1 MNITTDVED
10 PRWATLREVEAL
22 VEDVI
27 AAVLPDDP
35 RNLDVLL
42 TGDAEM
48 RVLNMQ
54 WRRIDKATNILSFPS
69 PVMPLPSGEVAHLG
83 NLVLAWDT
91 IEREAEA
98 AQKPLIEHVVHLLV
112 HGMLHLLGY
121 DHEVDAEGD
130 KMEAKETEIL
140 VRLGLPD
147 PYAT

>member
-1 MNITTDVED
+1 VED

-27 AAVLPDDP
+27 EAVLPGDP

-42 TGDAEM
+42 TGDAEI
-48 RVLNMQ
+48 RVLNKQ
-54 WRRIDKATNILSFPS
+54 WRGIDKATNILSFPS
-69 PVMPLPSGEVAHLG
+69 PDMPLPTGEMAHLG

-91 IEREAEA
+91 IEREATA
-98 AQKPLIEHVVHLLV
+98 AQKPLIDHVVHLLV

-121 DHEVDAEGD
+121 DHEVEAEGD

-140 VRLGLPD
+140 AKLGIAN
-147 PYAT
+147 PYTT

>member
-22 VEDVI
+22 VEDVV

-42 TGDAEM
+42 TGDAEI

-54 WRRIDKATNILSFPS
+54 WRGIDKATNILSFPS
-69 PVMPLPSGEVAHLG
+69 PGMPLPKGEVAHLG

-91 IEREAEA
+91 IEREAAA
-98 AQKPLIEHVVHLLV
+98 AQKPLIDHVVHLLV
-112 HGMLHLLGY
+112 HGMLHLLGF

-140 VRLGLPD
+140 AKLGLAD

>member
-22 VEDVI
+22 VERVV
-27 AAVLPDDP
+27 AAILPNDP

-42 TGDAEM
+42 TGDAEIQA
-48 RVLNMQ
+48 LNKQ
-54 WRRIDKATNILSFPS
+54 WRGKDKATNILSFPS
-69 PVMPLPSGEVAHLG
+69 PDMPLPAGEVAHLG

-98 AQKPLIEHVVHLLV
+98 AQKPMIEHVVHLLV
-112 HGMLHLLGY
+112 HGMLHLLGF
-121 DHEVDAEGD
+121 DHEDEAEGD

-140 VRLGLPD
+140 ASLGIAD
-147 PYAT
+147 PQAE

>member
-1 MNITTDVED
+1 MNVTTDVED

-27 AAVLPDDP
+27 EAVLPDDP

-42 TGDAEM
+42 TGDAEI
-48 RVLNMQ
+48 RVLNKQ
-54 WRRIDKATNILSFPS
+54 WRGIDKATNILSFPS
-69 PVMPLPSGEVAHLG
+69 PDMPLPTGEMAHLG

-91 IEREAEA
+91 IEREATA
-98 AQKPLIEHVVHLLV
+98 AQKPLIDHVVHLLV

-121 DHEVDAEGD
+121 DHEVEAEGD

-140 VRLGLPD
+140 AKLGIAN
-147 PYAT
+147 PYTT

>member
-22 VEDVI
+22 VEDVS

-54 WRRIDKATNILSFPS
+54 
-69 PVMPLPSGEVAHLG
+69 
-83 NLVLAWDT
+83 
-91 IEREAEA
+91 
-98 AQKPLIEHVVHLLV
+98 
-112 HGMLHLLGY
+112 
-121 DHEVDAEGD
+121 
-130 KMEAKETEIL
+130 
-140 VRLGLPD
+140 
-147 PYAT
+147 